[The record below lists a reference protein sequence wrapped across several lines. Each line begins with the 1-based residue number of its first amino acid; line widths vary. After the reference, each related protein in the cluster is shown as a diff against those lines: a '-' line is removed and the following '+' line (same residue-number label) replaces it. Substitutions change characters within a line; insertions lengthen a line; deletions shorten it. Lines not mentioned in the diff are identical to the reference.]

1 MKIYLQRK
9 EEERILAG
17 HPWIFSNEVLKF
29 EGNIVSGNICD
40 VYTYDSK
47 YVGRGFLNTNSK
59 IIVRI
64 LTLNDEEINEEFF
77 YKRLNEAN
85 QMRLSCGLDK
95 CYRACYSEA
104 DFMPGLIVDK
114 YSDTLVLQV
123 LSLGMEK
130 HKDWIINS
138 LIKIFNPKCI
148 YERSDVSVREKEGLP
163 QFKGVLYGTFTP
175 IVETEENG
183 IKILIDIEN
192 GQKTGYFLDQKMN
205 RRALVD
211 YVKNKN
217 VLDCFSHTGGFLLH
231 ALKYDASFVTAV
243 DISEKACEDIDKN
256 AKLNGFTNYQVVCA
270 DVFDFLRNPEN
281 ADKYDCIILDPPAFT
296 KSKDTVKKA
305 YKGYKEINLQALN
318 IIKKGGILFTFS
330 CSMNMT
336 KELFLEM
343 IKEASHDSKRVV
355 RLLDFRFQSID
366 HPMLLTTEE
375 TVYLKCAVL
384 YVE

>member
-1 MKIYLQRK
+1 MLLYPRLYLESVKQITIQML
-9 EEERILAG
+9 EQ
-17 HPWIFSNEVLKF
+17 N
-29 EGNIVSGNICD
+29 NI
-40 VYTYDSK
+40 K
-47 YVGRGFLNTNSK
+47 
-59 IIVRI
+59 
-64 LTLNDEEINEEFF
+64 
-77 YKRLNEAN
+77 
-85 QMRLSCGLDK
+85 
-95 CYRACYSEA
+95 
-104 DFMPGLIVDK
+104 GLILDVDN
-114 YSDTLVLQV
+114 TLIDF
-123 LSLGMEK
+123 GKNMPEG
-130 HKDWIINS
+130 
-138 LIKIFNPKCI
+138 IKEWANNMK
-148 YERSDVSVREKEGLP
+148 
-163 QFKGVLYGTFTP
+163 
-175 IVETEENG
+175 ENG
-183 IKILIDIEN
+183 IKLLVDIEN